1 MINNKYLKIISFNFL
16 ITLIIISFVFSFILI
31 FEILSG
37 RFLSQ
42 NKLDCFYLQCNA
54 NYKYINRSRDAI
66 LKKEYEV
73 FYDIFYQKDEYG
85 FRGKR
90 KDVSKI
96 DILTVGGSTTDE
108 KFLNLKDT
116 WTNKLE
122 ENFIKIGKD
131 FDVVSAGIDGQSS
144 HGHIWNLQNWFPKI
158 DNFKTKYIIYYM
170 GINENL
176 EKKPSTIFDL
186 NQDNLTLKNKIKF
199 YIQRNNGFLYN
210 LYNILAKKYY
220 NLYMNQGYEIPFP
233 EYSKI
238 NNKFT
243 PNENHKINLVNNLSN
258 IKKLTEEINAI
269 PIFVTQKTQY
279 WKKINNEILLA
290 NNVIYNNKDFY
301 NFEKF
306 IAETIINFCEEN
318 NLICIDI
325 FKNLNFNEEDHFE
338 LAHTTAKG
346 SQKIA
351 NYIFEN
357 LIQNFDFN

>member
-1 MINNKYLKIISFNFL
+1 
-16 ITLIIISFVFSFILI
+16 
-31 FEILSG
+31 
-37 RFLSQ
+37 
-42 NKLDCFYLQCNA
+42 
-54 NYKYINRSRDAI
+54 
-66 LKKEYEV
+66 
-73 FYDIFYQKDEYG
+73 
-85 FRGKR
+85 
-90 KDVSKI
+90 
-96 DILTVGGSTTDE
+96 
-108 KFLNLKDT
+108 
-116 WTNKLE
+116 
-122 ENFIKIGKD
+122 
-131 FDVVSAGIDGQSS
+131 
-144 HGHIWNLQNWFPKI
+144 
-158 DNFKTKYIIYYM
+158 M

-199 YIQRNNGFLYN
+199 YIQRNNGFLYKS
-210 LYNILAKKYY
+210 YNILAKKYY
-220 NLYMNQGYEIPFP
+220 NLYMNQGYEVLFP

-238 NNKFT
+238 DNKFT
-243 PNENHKINLVNNLSN
+243 PTENHKINLVNNLST